1 MTGQLFFVILS
12 SMLPVGHSLTIH
24 LTGRHP
30 HTALR
35 DGQTVHIEVLG
46 KGIGGLQLLRIAGRI
61 YTAQGDARLVEG
73 RVLDGRVYAGKGYV
87 RLELTPSPPVREQHQ
102 PAGLQNTF
110 TAELLSWSTELA
122 TLTRR
127 ELTPER
133 LARWRSLALR
143 SPDRFRSALIA
154 DCIRE
159 DHELDEES
167 PHLYRLIDCID
178 RRPDEQRADSDSNW
192 LALFNQRRSGSL
204 QWLIFPFSNQA
215 SQGSCRG
222 SVLILVDP
230 AAPEPKKT
238 FIFAHVQN
246 VQWFFSLDNDIVEY
260 DTTPKASC
268 NEVSNLHEALCR
280 HLESTGL
287 HLLCRQKTGSIR
299 SVDLEA

>member
-12 SMLPVGHSLTIH
+12 CMLPVGHSLAIQ

-30 HTALR
+30 HTALG
-35 DGQTVHIEVLG
+35 DGQTVRIEVLG

-73 RVLDGRVYAGKGYV
+73 RVLDGRVYAGTGYV
-87 RLELTPSPPVREQHQ
+87 RLELAPSPSIKGEHISSRT
-102 PAGLQNTF
+102 QNAF
-110 TAELLSWSTELA
+110 TAELLSWGTELA
-122 TLTRR
+122 ALTRR

-143 SPDRFRSALIA
+143 SGERFRSALIA

-159 DHELDEES
+159 DHELEDDS

-178 RRPDEQRADSDSNW
+178 PRPDEQRADSDSNW
-192 LALFNQRRSGSL
+192 LALFNHRRSGGL
-204 QWLIFPFSNQA
+204 QWLVFPFSNQA
-215 SQGSCRG
+215 AQGSCRG

-230 AAPEPKKT
+230 AAPVPKKT

-260 DTTPKASC
+260 DTSPQASL
-268 NEVSNLHEALCR
+268 NQKTILHEALCR
-280 HLESTGL
+280 HLESSGL
-287 HLLCRQKTGSIR
+287 DLLCRQKTGGIR